1 MKELTLEAT
10 VENIQVVTDFVNE
23 ELEALH
29 CPMKAQMQID
39 VAIDELFSNIAFYAY
54 QPESGNATIQVEVE
68 KEPLAII
75 LTFIDHGIPYNPL
88 DKKEPDISLPAEDR
102 PVGGLGIFL
111 IKKMMDE
118 VTYKYQD
125 GQNIIQMKKML

>member
-10 VENIQVVTDFVNE
+10 VGNIQVVTDFVNE
-23 ELEALH
+23 ELESLH
-29 CPMKAQMQID
+29 CPMKTQMQID

-54 QPESGNATIQVEVE
+54 QPETGNATIQVEVE
-68 KEPLAII
+68 KKPLTVI

-111 IKKMMDE
+111 IKKLMDE
-118 VTYKYQD
+118 VTYKYRD
-125 GQNIIQMKKML
+125 GQNILTMKKRL